1 MIQYKIADSTEEL
14 EKIYSLNYQTFVE
27 EIPQHSQNEAQ
38 QLIDRFDKENEYI
51 IALNEQEELVGMV
64 CIRDQRPFSLD
75 SKIDNLDGLLPMHD
89 KICEIRLMAVRPDHR
104 KTGVFRGLVQKL
116 YEIAAPRNY
125 DIALI
130 SGTDRQQELYKSIG
144 FKVFADAVG
153 TQEALYYPMY
163 LDIKK
168 IGSHPLFV

>member
-1 MIQYKIADSTEEL
+1 MIQYKLADSKEEL

-27 EIPQHSQNEAQ
+27 EIPQHAQNETQ
-38 QLIDRFDKENEYI
+38 QLVDRFDKENEYI
-51 IALNEQEELVGMV
+51 IAINEQEELVGMV

-75 SKIDNLDGLLPMHD
+75 AKIEDLDRLLPVHE
-89 KICEIRLMAVRPDHR
+89 KKCEIRLMAVRPDYR

-125 DIALI
+125 DLALI
-130 SGTDRQQELYKSIG
+130 SGTDRQQDLYKSIG
-144 FKVFADAVG
+144 FEVFADPVG

-163 LDIKK
+163 LAIKK
-168 IGSHPLFV
+168 LGSHPFFI

>member
-1 MIQYKIADSTEEL
+1 MIQYKIADSAEEL

-27 EIPQHSQNEAQ
+27 EIPQHAQNVTQ
-38 QLIDRFDKENEYI
+38 QLVDRFDQENEYI
-51 IALNEQEELVGMV
+51 IAINEQEELVGMV

-75 SKIDNLDGLLPMHD
+75 AKIGDLDHLLPAHQ
-89 KICEIRLMAVRPDHR
+89 KKCEIRLMAVRPDYR

-144 FKVFADAVG
+144 FEVFADAVG
-153 TQEALYYPMY
+153 TQDALYYPMY

-168 IGSHPLFV
+168 LGSHPFFV

>member
-1 MIQYKIADSTEEL
+1 MIQYKIAESAEEL
-14 EKIYSLNYQTFVE
+14 DKIYSLNYRTFVE
-27 EIPQHSQNEAQ
+27 EIPQHSQNEAH

-75 SKIDNLDGLLPMHD
+75 SKLDNLDHLLPVHD
-89 KICEIRLMAVRPDHR
+89 KKCEIRLMAVRPDYR

-116 YEIAAPRNY
+116 FEIAAPRNY

-168 IGSHPLFV
+168 ISSQPFFI